1 MSKTLSDQLV
11 ELLVEAGVTHAYG
24 VPGDAMDL
32 VLAAIHKRDDFT
44 FYLTRHEEG
53 AGFMAS
59 AHAKLTGK
67 MGVVLA
73 CQGPGAAHMLEPM
86 YDAKLD
92 KVPMLV
98 ITGQIESARIG
109 TNTVQ
114 EINQLLLFAD
124 VAAFNREVRSANNL
138 IDILQLAIQTA
149 ISQRTVSHVSI
160 ATDVLREAAVKR
172 MPSTAVY
179 DMPYHLIPDETL
191 IEKAAAILNKKSNIT
206 ILYGDG
212 ARDATEELLK
222 VAELLSAPLVHTVR
236 SKDIIDNNHPHY
248 VGGIGMKGSKNGCHF
263 VKECDALLIVGSSFA
278 WREYYPEH
286 APIIQID
293 INPQRIGVRAS
304 IAVGMIGDA
313 KLSLTM
319 LLARVQ
325 QKTKSAFLNE
335 AQKAHAKKS
344 TALDNHAKNY
354 KSTYI
359 SSTTLTHVISTYL
372 EDDAVITLDAGTV
385 SIWANNW
392 LRLNGTQRLI
402 SSAELGTLGFGM
414 PAALGCKLSAPQRQV
429 VALCGDGGFQM
440 TMGEF
445 STAIKYD
452 IPIVVFIFNNHAYRF
467 IELEQMR
474 EGVAECY
481 TKLTNP
487 DYAKL
492 AEAFGG
498 VGFTIKKS
506 TDLERVVQEALTCKR
521 PCLVDVHVDPDE
533 LFMPSTVT
541 LSMAIHFVSGIIK
554 TKLSKSNDKN

>member
-179 DMPYHLIPDETL
+179 DMPYHLIPDEIL
-191 IEKAAAILNKKSNIT
+191 IQKAAAILNKKNNIT

-212 ARDATEELLK
+212 ARDASEELLK
-222 VAELLSAPLVHTVR
+222 LAELLSAPLVHTVR

-248 VGGIGMKGSKNGCHF
+248 AGGIGMKGSKNGCHF

-313 KLSLTM
+313 KLSLAM

-335 AQKAHAKKS
+335 AQKAHAKKA

-467 IELEQMR
+467 IEFEQMR

-506 TDLERVVQEALTCKR
+506 ADLERVVQEAFACKR

-541 LSMAIHFVSGIIK
+541 LSMAFHFALGMIK